1 MSRMFRVLGL
11 FAILLFTGALPAF
24 AHTGHHH
31 ETGLPEFAAH
41 LLLGLQYLAA
51 VLIPAA
57 AIALFLRSARRKKTR
72 NATPSSHE
80 K

>member
-1 MSRMFRVLGL
+1 MKPAATLLTLLIALG
-11 FAILLFTGALPAF
+11 AQSAL
-24 AHTGHHH
+24 AHPGHHH
-31 ETGLPEFAAH
+31 ETGLPDIAAH

-57 AIALFLRSARRKKTR
+57 AIAFLLRSARRKTSR
-72 NATPSSHE
+72 NANPRTQE